1 MPPQGWLEKPA
12 SLFAALLL
20 SHCPFRGKSSIFHS
34 YRLGLKIATMYSC
47 WPPVEVELLLV
58 LICQHSRCSHLLPG
72 TLDFFPW
79 RTEGASPALD
89 FGLGHVTCFD
99 QWDAARCVTSRGFNL
114 PSCSCLCLPVAVPL
128 PWEDYP
134 VQPSCPRR
142 RRYLRQ
148 ALTQLSAWS
157 EGQLIP
163 ANRNQHG
170 WPGNTPR
177 SINYLDSSKNILP
190 RFTITNILPHFLFLC

>member
-128 PWEDYP
+128 PWEDSILSSPP
-134 VQPSCPRR
+134 VQGGGDTWGRPWLNCQPGVKVNWS
-142 RRYLRQ
+142 Q
-148 ALTQLSAWS
+148 LTGISMADLETHQGA
-157 EGQLIP
+157 
-163 ANRNQHG
+163 
-170 WPGNTPR
+170 
-177 SINYLDSSKNILP
+177 
-190 RFTITNILPHFLFLC
+190 